1 MLLLVINSYLLGSI
15 PFAYISTKLF
25 KNADIRKIGSKNVG
39 TTNVMKN
46 IGVIPGVITA
56 IGDAS
61 KGILAVLIGDSMMA
75 GGGLIGLLLAVIG
88 HNWPV
93 WLGFYGGGG
102 LATMIGGLLL
112 VSKWWIILILIGIW
126 GLAFLIMKNHD
137 ESAIVAC
144 SFSPFV
150 LGYFHASWQYFFF
163 GLLAGFVVGIKRFF
177 SIKANEKAF
186 AIKKVA

>member
-15 PFAYISTKLF
+15 PFAYITTRLF

-46 IGVIPGVITA
+46 IGIVPGIITA

-61 KGILAVLIGDSMMA
+61 KGILAVLLGDYLMT
-75 GGGLIGLLLAVIG
+75 GGGLLGLLIAVIG

-112 VSKWWIILILIGIW
+112 VSEWWVILILIGIW
-126 GLAFLIMKNHD
+126 GLTFLIMKKHD

-144 SFSPFV
+144 IFSPFV
-150 LGYFHASWQYFFF
+150 FGYFHASWEYFLF
-163 GLLAGFVVGIKRFF
+163 GLMAGLLIGIRRFF
-177 SIKANEKAF
+177 SIKTNKKLFE
-186 AIKKVA
+186 IKKVA